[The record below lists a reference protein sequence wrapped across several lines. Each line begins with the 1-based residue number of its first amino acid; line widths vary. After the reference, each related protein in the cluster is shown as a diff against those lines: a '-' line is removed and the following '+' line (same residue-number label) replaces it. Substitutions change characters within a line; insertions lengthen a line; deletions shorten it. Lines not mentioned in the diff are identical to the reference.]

1 MDSEDISLI
10 PRTSYPSESSSFN
23 VHGVLYV
30 EDSGEVAPVEAE
42 IRALSTGLQGVKDEQ
57 EYIVVRER
65 VHRDSE
71 CRESTASFLIEGELA
86 KWLGLGL
93 GISSGGIHRK
103 YSFVMGPRAVSRDSC
118 CFFLSLSLSH
128 PSEHPA
134 ERPSQMVVNHP
145 EFLARRHLR
154 VERDLPQELV
164 RSETGVVDEVSEHIA
179 WALLSEDHCLHWVI
193 PSSEAGLEF
202 TVFVQLGQ
210 M

>member
-1 MDSEDISLI
+1 MSVQKSSGELSFALDRKEDLVDSEDISLI

-118 CFFLSLSLSH
+118 CFFLSLSLSSVRTPCRTTESNGGRSFRVSCSS
-128 PSEHPA
+128 PS
-134 ERPSQMVVNHP
+134 
-145 EFLARRHLR
+145 ARG
-154 VERDLPQELV
+154 
-164 RSETGVVDEVSEHIA
+164 T
-179 WALLSEDHCLHWVI
+179 
-193 PSSEAGLEF
+193 
-202 TVFVQLGQ
+202 
-210 M
+210 